1 MCFSCGR
8 IRPKSKS
15 CHYKIRPTEKFDE
28 SVDARKVTTEQ
39 KQFEPN
45 EEAFGPWVFVSRK
58 RQPSKSFK
66 KGKAHLPQE
75 ESSAQKPKSFSPNKP
90 FNFFSIGLVNSDLG
104 KGEGKS
110 KFRDFFTDNA
120 FVADLTTA
128 NISVEKL
135 YVRHRLQ
142 MTKHLS

>member
-8 IRPKSKS
+8 IRHKSKS

-28 SVDARKVTTEQ
+28 SVDTRKVTTEQ
-39 KQFEPN
+39 KHIEPN

-75 ESSAQKPKSFSPNKP
+75 EAIKKGNDVFTRRTKWLAGKDSRLSFW
-90 FNFFSIGLVNSDLG
+90 FD
-104 KGEGKS
+104 E
-110 KFRDFFTDNA
+110 
-120 FVADLTTA
+120 
-128 NISVEKL
+128 
-135 YVRHRLQ
+135 
-142 MTKHLS
+142 